1 MSDRQ
6 ESFSGAKTAFFV
18 AYHFPPIRSGGVER
32 TVKFTRY
39 LPEFGYHPVV
49 LTTSAFGRSEREDGA
64 LRAWEPLHTYRH
76 LFNRGTGSGPAPS
89 TARTR
94 FPLAAPLRFLG
105 RRLLIPDGQVTW
117 TPAAA
122 VKALRYLRRREVDL
136 ICTTSPPASAHLVGW
151 FLQRRTGL
159 PWVADFRDSWIY
171 DPLDPELEDRPFRR
185 ELERRLEER
194 VVNAADSVIA
204 TTEISAEYLGRAYP
218 GSETKIEVI
227 TNGFDPL
234 EGEGNGD
241 GSEAAPRGGDGLS
254 CSPGA
259 AAPPGAA
266 GPMHLLH
273 TGSFSGSHPQRSP
286 RALFAALESLLQE
299 DPEWRRRIRLELVGN
314 LSGQERQAAG
324 PLMRAGIAE
333 ITGEVDRDSALE
345 RQRRADVLLLVDHPR
360 PWPSSNVPGKFF
372 EYAAAG
378 RPILALCGEGMVA
391 RMMSRLKAGTCVP
404 PDDVEAVRGALVRLW
419 RECRQGVVR
428 GADSESLKPFHR
440 RELTRQLAACF
451 DRVLQGR

>member
-39 LPEFGYHPVV
+39 LPEFGYRPVV

-64 LRAWEPLHTYRH
+64 LRAWEPLHTYRL

-94 FPLAAPLRFLG
+94 SPLAAPLRLLG
-105 RRLLIPDGQVTW
+105 RRLLVPDGQVTW

-122 VKALRYLRRREVDL
+122 VKALRYLRRHEVDL

-218 GSETKIEVI
+218 GSAAKIEVI

-234 EGEGNGD
+234 EAEGD
-241 GSEAAPRGGDGLS
+241 GGPEPPPRGADGLAR
-254 CSPGA
+254 SPTA
-259 AAPPGAA
+259 AAVPPGAVRRPRIAAARGSGVAPAHPARVGRKSERA
-266 GPMHLLH
+266 GA
-273 TGSFSGSHPQRSP
+273 RSR
-286 RALFAALESLLQE
+286 RALDA
-299 DPEWRRRIRLELVGN
+299 RRDCRNFRG
-314 LSGQERQAAG
+314 SG
-324 PLMRAGIAE
+324 P
-333 ITGEVDRDSALE
+333 
-345 RQRRADVLLLVDHPR
+345 
-360 PWPSSNVPGKFF
+360 
-372 EYAAAG
+372 
-378 RPILALCGEGMVA
+378 
-391 RMMSRLKAGTCVP
+391 
-404 PDDVEAVRGALVRLW
+404 
-419 RECRQGVVR
+419 
-428 GADSESLKPFHR
+428 
-440 RELTRQLAACF
+440 
-451 DRVLQGR
+451 